1 MNILLALLLAYLV
14 VSLGYALFSMKT
26 TRSNALR
33 LVALLY
39 LLVSVGLALYFYNQL
54 LSRPRPI
61 EQEYFSKATEA
72 VVLATRERDGESIYL
87 WLQLP
92 NQAAPAYYVMLW
104 SGRAAEELEI
114 AQLEAGQ
121 QGGTVVMKHPFKR
134 NQRYG
139 MEGDE
144 KDQMFYS
151 APPER
156 PPLKAGETAG
166 DTRHAIEF
174 HAPAATAN

>member
-1 MNILLALLLAYLV
+1 MNMVLALLIAYLV

-26 TRSNALR
+26 TRSNGMR
-33 LVALLY
+33 VMALLY
-39 LLVSVGLALYFYNQL
+39 LLASVGLALYFYNQL

-61 EQEYFSKATEA
+61 DQEFFSQATEA

-92 NQAAPAYYVMLW
+92 KQAAPAYYVMPW
-104 SGRAAEELEI
+104 SGQAAEELEI

-121 QGGTVVMKHPFKR
+121 QGGTVVMKHPFQR

-139 MEGDE
+139 IEGDE
-144 KDQMFYS
+144 KDPMFYS

-156 PPLKAGETAG
+156 PPLKEGEAERG
-166 DTRHAIEF
+166 APRAIEF
-174 HAPAATAN
+174 HAPAAD